1 MFPAQLSALENA
13 VYDNPGLDTVRS
25 SLLVTG
31 VRTVSMFY
39 QDDPQQALLERLT
52 GAGDSAEDF
61 LLALYGP

>member
-1 MFPAQLSALENA
+1 M
-13 VYDNPGLDTVRS
+13 YDNPGLDTLRS